1 MLEDQFFDVCVQ
13 LCVLGYLLDD
23 VEKQQCFELVKS
35 ILIDPT
41 FEKWTSKLNMD
52 DIEQTAWL
60 FVSDSPTTLLDEVRV
75 TLPEAMQTLV
85 TNIETLKVKNELEL
99 AKIRH
104 RATKDTFQRT
114 QTFFNEI
121 LDNQKKQIYE
131 LEWKS
136 L

>member
-1 MLEDQFFDVCVQ
+1 MEDQFFDVCVQ

-23 VEKQQCFELVKS
+23 LEKQQCFELVES
-35 ILIDPT
+35 ILTDPT
-41 FEKWTSKLNMD
+41 FQKWTSKLKMD
-52 DIEQTAWL
+52 EIEQTAWM

-85 TNIETLKVKNELEL
+85 TNIETLQVENELEL

-104 RATKDTFQRT
+104 SATKDTFQRT
-114 QTFFNEI
+114 QCLFKVI
-121 LDNQKKQIYE
+121 LENQKNKIYE